1 MGDTDKQFNAK
12 LIDDYYIFNDLLKL
26 AKKANADEVVKAI
39 EVQMKRIKLKLL
51 PLELPND
58 ED

>member
-12 LIDDYYIFNDLLKL
+12 LIDDYYVFNDLLKL

-51 PLELPND
+51 PLELPKD

>member
-12 LIDDYYIFNDLLKL
+12 LIDDYYVFNDLLKL

-58 ED
+58 DD